1 MIQMLEL
8 LDKDFKITL
17 IEMLRK
23 IQEKMDTIDEN
34 MEVLD
39 RKLEPMK
46 E

>member
-8 LDKDFKITL
+8 LDKDFKIIL

-23 IQEKMDTIDEN
+23 IQEKMDIIDEN

-39 RKLEPMK
+39 RKLEFMK